1 MDGDN
6 QRVRNQQKVFKAIIK
21 RIISPK
27 MITNYGKFM
36 DALAVAF
43 DTNLSNDEISDFIK
57 YELNNMPDW
66 KFESYSL
73 VGDSDSRFCY
83 ASSGY
88 ASVIVQNEE
97 MNEIARRK
105 IQAILDGKK
114 ASSVKDTS
122 GFSQKPS
129 EDNSVGNAQ
138 EFAEMNNNSEET
150 DEDYYTYEE
159 PYYEANDEYYYQPE
173 EPAEY
178 YYSEDYAG

>member
-1 MDGDN
+1 M
-6 QRVRNQQKVFKAIIK
+6 
-21 RIISPK
+21 
-27 MITNYGKFM
+27 
-36 DALAVAF
+36 
-43 DTNLSNDEISDFIK
+43 ND
-57 YELNNMPDW
+57 
-66 KFESYSL
+66 
-73 VGDSDSRFCY
+73 
-83 ASSGY
+83 
-88 ASVIVQNEE
+88 
-97 MNEIARRK
+97 IARRK

-159 PYYEANDEYYYQPE
+159 PSYEENDEYYYQPE

-178 YYSEDYAG
+178 DYSEDYAGQETISHFVKRWLFYFLYVLRYNKEL